1 MDLRDLKDKKKEKY
15 RHLYRLVFSLI
26 LVALETLIFFH
37 IWTLFYNPNLRV
49 PYYFR
54 GNYFVSFIY
63 AILVLI
69 FSNVYG
75 GLKIGYYRTL
85 TIILSLSVTAAV
97 ANVVAYITIIIPA
110 ATWYLSPVP
119 AVVYMTLLDI
129 AVIVV
134 WSLFSNH
141 LFGRLFPPQKLL
153 LVYGS
158 GTDDIAAKFGSRKDR
173 YDIAGRIQAERVKGE
188 ADLDAVFKACRGGY
202 DGVIIGDISAEARN
216 DILKYCYSHFIR
228 TYTLPKLTDVIL
240 KSSETLHIF
249 DSPMFLNR
257 NHGLSIEQLLFKRIS
272 DILISAVGIVLTSPI
287 LLVTALCI
295 KLEDGG
301 PVLFTQERCTAGG
314 RVFHIYKFRSMIV
327 NADQCGT
334 PMVATKGDPR
344 ITRVGRLIRPFR
356 IDELPQLFNILKGDM
371 SVVGPRP
378 ERIENVRS
386 YTREIPEFPYRMLV
400 KGGLTGYAQVYG
412 KYNTSAYDKLKLDL
426 MYIQNYSLFLDLEI
440 ILKTLQIILT
450 KESTEGFDAEQ
461 SQKLEKTDD
470 KK

>member
-1 MDLRDLKDKKKEKY
+1 MNVRERQDREKDKF
-15 RHLYRLVFSLI
+15 RHLYRVLFSLV
-26 LVALETLIFFH
+26 LVALETWIFFH
-37 IWTLFYNPNLRV
+37 IWTKFYNPNLRV

-63 AILVLI
+63 AILMLV
-69 FSNVYG
+69 FSNIYG

-97 ANVVAYITIIIPA
+97 ANAVAYITIVIPA

-119 AVVYMTLLDI
+119 AVIFMTLLDI

-134 WSLFSNH
+134 WSLFSNR
-141 LFGRLFPPQKLL
+141 LFGKLFPPQKLL

-173 YDIAGRIQAERVKGE
+173 YDIAGRIQAEEVKGK
-188 ADLDAVFKACRGGY
+188 ANLAPVFAVCENY

-216 DILKYCYSHFIR
+216 DILKYCYSHFVR

-257 NHGLSIEQLLFKRIS
+257 NHGLTIGQLFMKRLS
-272 DILISAVGIVLTSPI
+272 DIAISLIGILLTSPI
-287 LLVTALCI
+287 LLLTALLI

-301 PVLFTQERCTAGG
+301 PVLFTQERCTTGG
-314 RVFHIYKFRSMIV
+314 RVFQIYKFRSMV
-327 NADQCGT
+327 VDADRLGT

-344 ITRVGRLIRPFR
+344 ITRVGRIIRPFR

-378 ERIENVRS
+378 ERIENVRA
-386 YTREIPEFPYRMLV
+386 YTEEIPEFPYRMLV

-426 MYIQNYSLFLDLEI
+426 MYIQNYSFFLDLEI
-440 ILKTLQIILT
+440 IFKTLQIILT
-450 KESTEGFDAEQ
+450 KESAEGFDAEA
-461 SQKLEKTDD
+461 SQKLENTD
-470 KK
+470 